1 MTMAIAERLLK
12 GGVSVELADGG
23 LYFAPAAALTQE
35 LNEALDTNEGEE
47 LYARGLAIRDHLAL
61 IRETYDL
68 KRWKALHSR
77 ITRYEAWPDFPDHLE
92 EYIAYS
98 RLATWVNAGRKVA
111 EGGNDAS
118 FFDRNLPQFQRQ
130 LVGVALLW
138 PFIEAK
144 ILKAGIQ

>member
-1 MTMAIAERLLK
+1 MAAGIAEQLLDR
-12 GGVSVELADGG
+12 GVSVDLVDGG
-23 LYFAPAAALTQE
+23 LTFAPATALTQE
-35 LNEALDTNEGEE
+35 LNEALDTVEGHE
-47 LYARGLAIRDHLAL
+47 LYARGLAIRDHLTH

-144 ILKAGIQ
+144 ILKAGIK